1 MEKRTEPRKPYSGHI
16 FYVTKEGF
24 CEGRL
29 KNYSSHGLFI
39 AASISPPIGEI
50 ITVSLPYLD
59 GKANKCKGQIMW
71 CNKTGFGIELFR
83 RKNGSAQMYFK
94 SEIKLN
100 KLNARA
106 LMHQ

>member
-1 MEKRTEPRKPYSGHI
+1 MTKDG
-16 FYVTKEGF
+16 FY
-24 CEGRL
+24 EGRL

-59 GKANKCKGQIMW
+59 GKAGKCKGQIMW
-71 CNKTGFGIELFR
+71 CNKSGFGIELFHG
-83 RKNGSAQMYFK
+83 KNGSAQLYFK

-100 KLNARA
+100 KQIARS